1 MDAHTSGKV
10 SLKDAASFEDKKDG
24 IDVKTYD
31 HQDGRMRDDEGIYRA
46 ESEHPELRNVDAVLK
61 NPLRGIPRATLM
73 QQVTDFCQQN
83 ELGEHVAL
91 FKKAALVAQSP
102 NDFETMPE
110 LDEDDRYHIRR
121 ETTHRWSIS
130 KQLWMLVFVVSLGSA
145 VQGWDNTG
153 ANGANLS
160 FPQEFGIAD
169 QGWLIGFINSAPTI
183 SGLMSAWLSDPLNNW
198 FGRRWVIFITGLF
211 TVFPVLAQAF
221 TRNWWELAI
230 CRLLIGVGI
239 GCKITTIPIMT
250 AESVPPAIRGG
261 LVMSFQLFV
270 AFGIFIG
277 FCSNM
282 IFYNI
287 GRIAWRVQLAAAFVP
302 AVPLLILVWFIPESP
317 RWLLKK
323 RRYAKSFRSFC
334 RLRNSKIQAARDL
347 YYAHAQIE
355 IERHSFQGSTYVQRV
370 KDLFVVPRLR
380 TATLA
385 SFIVMLAQ
393 QVSLERVP
401 RLRPV
406 D

>member
-1 MDAHTSGKV
+1 MGENISSKTS
-10 SLKDAASFEDKKDG
+10 SKDAASIENKEG
-24 IDVKTYD
+24 AIDVKTYD
-31 HQDGRMRDDEGIYRA
+31 HPHDDGRRPDDEGIYRSEA
-46 ESEHPELRNVDAVLK
+46 EHPELRNVEAILK
-61 NPLRGIPRATLM
+61 NPLRGISRAQLM
-73 QQVTDFCQQN
+73 AQVTTFCQQN
-83 ELGEHVAL
+83 QLEERVEL

-121 ETTHRWSIS
+121 ETTHKWSIS

-145 VQGWDNTG
+145 IQGWDNTG

-160 FPQEFGIAD
+160 FPEEFGI
-169 QGWLIGFINSAPTI
+169 QHQEWLVGFINSAPTI

-250 AESVPPAIRGG
+250 AESVPSAIRGG

-282 IFYNI
+282 IFYRI

-302 AVPLLILVWFIPESP
+302 AVPLLILIWFIPESP

-323 RRYAKSFRSFC
+323 RRYAASFRSFR
-334 RLRNSKIQAARDL
+334 RLRNSDIQAARDL

-355 IERHSFQGSTYVQRV
+355 IEKHAFEGRTYSRRLT
-370 KDLFVVPRLR
+370 DLFTVPRLR
-380 TATLA
+380 TATLG
-385 SFIVMLAQ
+385 SFIVMLSQ
-393 QVSLERVP
+393 QLSGIGK
-401 RLRPV
+401 
-406 D
+406 